1 MKFQS
6 CLDDCGM
13 IDTGFNGAKYTWSNL
28 RQITELIQEKL
39 DRSFC
44 SASWRQLYLEAN
56 VRHLTRVNSNHCPIL
71 VELEKKLALNLLK
84 PFHFLP
90 CWLSHPS
97 FLDVVRD
104 SWRNSQPFLNAI
116 TTRLKGIQNANS
128 VRPSQF
134 LIDFEKELRKEYVE
148 VQEIEEEFWVMK
160 SQVDRLVHG
169 DHKTS
174 FYHIS
179 TLA

>member
-28 RQITELIQEKL
+28 RQITKLIQEKL

-44 SASWRQLYLEAN
+44 NASWRQLYLEAN
-56 VRHLTRVNSNHCPIL
+56 TRHLTRVNSNHCPIL

-90 CWLSHPS
+90 CWLSHPG
-97 FLDVVRD
+97 FPDVVRD
-104 SWRNSQPFLNAI
+104 SWRNSQPLLNAI
-116 TTRLKGIQNANS
+116 NKFTSTAKIWNTNVFGNIFTRKKRITVRLKGIQNANS

-134 LIDFEKELRKEYVE
+134 LIDFEKELRKEYAE
-148 VQEIEEEFWVMK
+148 IQEIEEEF
-160 SQVDRLVHG
+160 
-169 DHKTS
+169 
-174 FYHIS
+174 
-179 TLA
+179 